1 MSGDS
6 PDGPSFVDTNVLVY
20 AIAADDSKR
29 SHVAQDLL
37 RKLMLNR
44 SLRTS
49 TQVLQELYVTLTR
62 KGKSPMPAESAL
74 RYIDHV
80 AAWPV
85 AITDFKSVRRAI
97 ELSIGSM
104 LSFWDA
110 LIVVAAERS
119 GAKTLYSEDLQAGQ
133 ELLGVRIVNPF
144 AGPSGSRG

>member
-1 MSGDS
+1 MSD
-6 PDGPSFVDTNVLVY
+6 DGPSFVDTNVLVY
-20 AIAADDSKR
+20 AIAADDRKR
-29 SHVAQDLL
+29 SPVAEDLL

-62 KGKSPMPAESAL
+62 KGKSPMPPESAL

-85 AITDFKSVRRAI
+85 VVTDFKSVRRAI

-110 LIVVAAERS
+110 LVVVAAECS
-119 GAKTLYSEDLQAGQ
+119 GAKVLYSEDLQGGQ
-133 ELLGVRIVNPF
+133 ELLGVKIVNPF
-144 AGPSGSRG
+144 SGPSGSRG

>member
-1 MSGDS
+1 MSD
-6 PDGPSFVDTNVLVY
+6 DGPSFVDTNVLVY
-20 AIAADDSKR
+20 ALAADDPKR
-29 SHVAQDLL
+29 SPVAQDLL

-62 KGKSPMPAESAL
+62 KGKSPISPDSAL

-85 AITDFKSVRRAI
+85 AVTDFKSVRRAI
-97 ELSIGSM
+97 QLSIGSV

-119 GAKTLYSEDLQAGQ
+119 EAKILYSEDLHAGQ